1 MVFKSLWIIS
11 MSLLSSYASPNE
23 RRLLNDLLSE
33 YNPLA
38 RPVVNDS
45 DAVKL
50 NIGISYQAIQELDET
65 NQILE
70 SIVWH
75 QLRWNDPSLK
85 WDESEY
91 GNIEDLR
98 LGKYRVYKH

>member
-1 MVFKSLWIIS
+1 MYFETLWIIL
-11 MSLLSSYASPNE
+11 MSLLSSTIYASPNE

-38 RPVVNDS
+38 RPVMNSS
-45 DAVKL
+45 DTVKL

-98 LGKYRVYKH
+98 LDKYK

>member
-1 MVFKSLWIIS
+1 MFFKTLWIILIS
-11 MSLLSSYASPNE
+11 ILYSKVYASPNE

-38 RPVVNDS
+38 RPVNNNS

-98 LGKYRVYKH
+98 LDKYK